1 MIIDGHVIA
10 RDILTRTRA
19 RAETLPHPP
28 RVLAIVV
35 SETPATLSYLKIKGM
50 RAADAGCVLEIARFP
65 LEVSA
70 AELCSAASSAA
81 TDAIIVQLPLPAGI
95 DTQEVCGA
103 ISLSKDVDVLSSA
116 AREKFEKAEMGALL
130 PPVVGAVR
138 EVCMRNHVDPKGKK
152 VVVIGNGW
160 LVGNPCA
167 IWFKQ
172 QGAAVSVLTSESG
185 DLREALGEADIII
198 SGAGV
203 PGLIKPDF
211 LKPGVVLIDAAT
223 SESNGIIAGDAD
235 PVCAT
240 KCSLFTPVPG
250 GIGPIAVACLFENV
264 ITLAERAM
272 NT

>member
-1 MIIDGHVIA
+1 MIIDGRAIA
-10 RDILTRTRA
+10 KDILVRTRA
-19 RAETLPHPP
+19 RAETLSHPP

-70 AELCSAASSAA
+70 VELRSAASSAVA
-81 TDAIIVQLPLPAGI
+81 DAVIVQLPLPESI
-95 DTQEVCGA
+95 DTKEVCNA
-103 ISLSKDVDVLSSA
+103 ITLLKDADVLSSG
-116 AREKFEKAEMGALL
+116 ARRKFEINEKDALL

-138 EVCMRNHVDPKGKK
+138 EVCMRNHVTLEGKNT
-152 VVVIGNGW
+152 VVIGNGW

-167 IWFKQ
+167 IWLKQ
-172 QGAAVSVLTSESG
+172 QGAVVSVLTSESK
-185 DLREALGEADIII
+185 DMREALGEADIII

-211 LKPGVVLIDAAT
+211 LKHGVVLIDAAT

-235 PVCAT
+235 PACAA
-240 KCSLFTPVPG
+240 KCSLLTPVPG
-250 GIGPIAVACLFENV
+250 GIGPIAVAKLFENAV
-264 ITLAERAM
+264 SLAER
-272 NT
+272 NELQ